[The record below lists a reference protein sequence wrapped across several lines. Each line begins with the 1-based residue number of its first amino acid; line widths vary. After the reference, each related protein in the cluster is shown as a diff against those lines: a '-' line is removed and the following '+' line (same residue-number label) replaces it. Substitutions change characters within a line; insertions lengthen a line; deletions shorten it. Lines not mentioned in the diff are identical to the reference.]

1 MTGEN
6 KSIKPISGPL
16 LRSGTK
22 VSAERPVFGL
32 TGVTLYQTEGHG
44 GALFV
49 QSRSTRPLSWLCLAR
64 LACFQLLRFA
74 VLSGLF
80 MYQYGLINIFL
91 RRYRLREVTAVI
103 VDTCIYSNEYIYIMY
118 RRKWVNQT
126 VFSSTCFEA
135 SMLGTSFFEFN
146 QSDSVADDDATG
158 PSQLSRSLSLS
169 PYGDVATVE
178 NALL

>member
-1 MTGEN
+1 M
-6 KSIKPISGPL
+6 
-16 LRSGTK
+16 
-22 VSAERPVFGL
+22 
-32 TGVTLYQTEGHG
+32 
-44 GALFV
+44 
-49 QSRSTRPLSWLCLAR
+49 
-64 LACFQLLRFA
+64 
-74 VLSGLF
+74 LSGLF

>member
-1 MTGEN
+1 
-6 KSIKPISGPL
+6 
-16 LRSGTK
+16 
-22 VSAERPVFGL
+22 
-32 TGVTLYQTEGHG
+32 
-44 GALFV
+44 
-49 QSRSTRPLSWLCLAR
+49 
-64 LACFQLLRFA
+64 

-169 PYGDVATVE
+169 PYGDVAIVE